1 MSNTLNNKVL
11 ACDYTI
17 VEDDGKA
24 SYNTDPQ
31 LPPPPLHNS
40 CSNINYYCSDAIG
53 TSSDTHTGR
62 GTTHVPP
69 GRASPDIFSW
79 WLPEDDVSPDD
90 RLLEHLE
97 PLNYDQDMTRYGA
110 VPPST
115 SDIQLLRL
123 PVVSTEGSVAVA
135 SSCHKLSNQKAG
147 DSDGTNADA
156 NNNSN
161 TRSFYERQRQQ
172 AGATTASNPSTVCI
186 NQAADYLHRRNGSVN
201 GNFMTPTVIQDR
213 ADAAAVGYHSAI
225 NSPACSNSTHFK
237 NASNCNHNVGLNPVV
252 TEAASTGCNKASCS
266 EDVSSSPEHPNDVQY
281 FQKMI
286 ASLSVFKE
294 KYGHTNV
301 PKIASWFLLGSWVE
315 QMRRRKKVQGL
326 RDRGIQVAKDLSPL
340 SHEHTSIL
348 DAMGFKWQA
357 PDFYENERII
367 EQIKAQEA
375 RESSSMNSL
384 APPSPSSE
392 DTRNAGV
399 GNQDSLTNLQA
410 ESPPQGTFRKS
421 LFEQEVV
428 LPTPIPYDPRLP
440 SQQSL
445 DMGAFERMSLP
456 DMTTN
461 GSNSGQ
467 NVDYT
472 TNGANHSIDN
482 YFHTGLSHFHQDV
495 SAGQPMQKLSAPN
508 GNQFHA
514 CHLQNL
520 SLNRNI
526 PTSRFVHDSEQGQQP
541 PRFSHIGNFEGSEVS
556 QSFPSFH
563 SVISSSHQLPFG
575 QHPNPFSAY
584 NPSES
589 CSWNQSAYNYSVA
602 HGNPFDVYS
611 CHQSIH
617 SHPLPF
623 TSSDHFNSYHPRPHV
638 LSPTEVYSSH
648 CSSRSFTA
656 QSVRSHGN
664 LSSEGNTASMLS
676 FNMNRRECQFEAV
689 EALRNQMM
697 QSMNKKPKAPELETK
712 RRGKKRK
719 SPVSHV
725 DLERETACSA
735 SSRLSSREESSEQ
748 IWQYHFSKLKAYFA
762 EKGNCEVPARY
773 DDDVKLGH
781 WVMTQRRQYHLMK
794 SGKRSRINQSRID
807 QLNSLNF
814 KWTIKKENKVQW
826 NERFNQLVEFKK
838 ANGHCLV
845 PQRFPSNPPLGT
857 WVNTQRRHY
866 KLLQDGKKSCLTQ
879 ERLKKLNE
887 IGFVWST
894 HSSSV
899 QDIDQ
904 DLDIARFKSFI
915 QGDNDVLLDA
925 TRKNV

>member
-1 MSNTLNNKVL
+1 MSNTLNKVL

-17 VEDDGKA
+17 VEDDGRA

-31 LPPPPLHNS
+31 LPSPLHNS
-40 CSNINYYCSDAIG
+40 RHKINYDRSDATG
-53 TSSDTHTGR
+53 PSSDTHTGR
-62 GTTHVPP
+62 DTTHVSP

-97 PLNYDQDMTRYGA
+97 PLNYDQDMTRSGA
-110 VPPST
+110 VPHST

-135 SSCHKLSNQKAG
+135 SSSHKLSNQKG
-147 DSDGTNADA
+147 GENSNGTNADA
-156 NNNSN
+156 NSNSN

-186 NQAADYLHRRNGSVN
+186 NQAADYLHRRNGSFN
-201 GNFMTPTVIQDR
+201 GNFMANTVIQDR
-213 ADAAAVGYHSAI
+213 ADAGTLGCHSAI
-225 NSPACSNSTHFK
+225 NAPACSNSTHFE
-237 NASNCNHNVGLNPVV
+237 NANNCNSNVGLNPFV
-252 TEAASTGCNKASCS
+252 TEAASNGCNKASCFKN
-266 EDVSSSPEHPNDVQY
+266 VSSSPEHPKDMQY

-286 ASLSVFKE
+286 SSLSMFKE

-375 RESSSMNSL
+375 REPSSMNSL

-399 GNQDSLTNLQA
+399 GNQDSRTNLQVQ
-410 ESPPQGTFRKS
+410 SPPQDTFRKS
-421 LFEQEVV
+421 LLEQEVDI
-428 LPTPIPYDPRLP
+428 PTPIPYDPCVQ

-445 DMGAFERMSLP
+445 DMGTFERISLP
-456 DMTTN
+456 DMMTN

-467 NVDYT
+467 NMDYT
-472 TNGANHSIDN
+472 TNGANHSIEN
-482 YFHTGLSHFHQDV
+482 YFHAGLSHFHQDV
-495 SAGQPMQKLSAPN
+495 SSRHPMQNLSAPN
-508 GNQFHA
+508 SNQLNVS
-514 CHLQNL
+514 HLQNL
-520 SLNRNI
+520 SLNRNV

-541 PRFSHIGNFEGSEVS
+541 PRSSHSGNFVGSEGS

-563 SVISSSHQLPFG
+563 SVTSSSHQLPHG

-584 NPSES
+584 YPFES

-602 HGNPFDVYS
+602 CGNPFDVYS
-611 CHQSIH
+611 CQQSIH
-617 SHPLPF
+617 SHPLPS
-623 TSSDHFNSYHPRPHV
+623 TSSDHFNGYHPRPHV
-638 LSPTEVYSSH
+638 FPPTEVYSSH

-664 LSSEGNTASMLS
+664 LSSNGNTASMLS
-676 FNMNRRECQFEAV
+676 FNMNRKECQFEAV

-697 QSMNKKPKAPELETK
+697 QSMIKKPKAPKLETQQ
-712 RRGKKRK
+712 RGKKRK

-735 SSRLSSREESSEQ
+735 SSRLSRASREESSEQ

-773 DDDVKLGH
+773 DDDAKLGH

-794 SGKRSRINQSRID
+794 NGKRARINQSRID

-826 NERFNQLVEFKK
+826 DERFNQLAEFKK

-857 WVNTQRRHY
+857 W
-866 KLLQDGKKSCLTQ
+866 
-879 ERLKKLNE
+879 
-887 IGFVWST
+887 
-894 HSSSV
+894 
-899 QDIDQ
+899 
-904 DLDIARFKSFI
+904 
-915 QGDNDVLLDA
+915 
-925 TRKNV
+925 